1 MKRIGTFLAVL
12 LIAAGAG
19 FSAAASEVQEM
30 HPGSR
35 GMGPILT
42 PDPEWREPYQP
53 YTGSDATYQRIF
65 PERSGLSSNRDPS
78 KDPAGGCRSRMANG
92 PDAMG
97 RIAHWRYTECLDAN
111 GNAYVLPGSQHNL
124 GYLQ

>member
-19 FSAAASEVQEM
+19 FSAAANEVQEM

-35 GMGPILT
+35 GFGPTFT

-53 YTGSDATYQRIF
+53 FTGSDSSYQRIF
-65 PERSGLSSNRDPS
+65 PERSGLSQDRDPS
-78 KDPAGGCRSRMANG
+78 KDPAGGCRSRMTNA
-92 PDAMG
+92 PDATG
-97 RIAHWRYTECLDAN
+97 RLAHWRYTECLDAA
-111 GNAYVLPGSQHNL
+111 GNTYVLPGSQRNL
-124 GYLQ
+124 GFY